1 MKLKKNS
8 RRVLLFS
15 LLAVLL
21 IFDVTLSNA
30 QILSYTSDSSGTL
43 NLVAANATGT
53 SLARVNGASRPG
65 TPCSSGYS
73 AASFTTAAS
82 YLSTLP
88 AVEVSVTPNTG
99 YSLNVTGFD
108 VDLRRST
115 TGPADTRFA
124 YSTDGGATWTD
135 QGSNQAPNNAS
146 CGTTT
151 TGAWTTTI
159 LVAAPN
165 QLKFRVYGFNASGT
179 TGTLLALN
187 LLINGAVTSTSGC
200 GIPSGLI
207 ITSITATSAILN
219 WIAVSGATSYNIQY
233 RQVGTSTWSTTTS
246 GTNSVAVSV
255 LTPATNYEFQVQT
268 ICGGSTTSAF
278 SGSGTFTTSSLSC
291 TTPTGLMATAIT
303 ASSATLSWGTAAG
316 AVSYN
321 IQYRQTG
328 TSTWSTTTSATT
340 SVAITGLVPGT
351 AYEFQVQTVCS
362 ASATSTFSGSG
373 AFTTTGSTSGSTGKM
388 AIYFNNPVNTSVSTG
403 VDAIYLNSAFADTI
417 VAYINRAKYT
427 IDIAQYDYNQS
438 SGFANIATA
447 INNAYASGKKIRWIY
462 DGSQPNTGIALLN
475 AGIRTLASPT
485 GGAYGIMHDKFVI
498 IDSKSTNPGDAIV
511 CTGSEDWGVTQFNA
525 NNNNLLFIQDSSLAH
540 AYTNEFN
547 MMWGD
552 TGIAPNASLSK
563 FGPYKTDLGAHIFH
577 IGGKLVELYFSPSDG
592 TDTHIQ
598 SSINSANTD
607 LYFGVYDFTESTDA
621 NDIVARHTAGVYT
634 AGIVDQYSNTG
645 SAYPILTSGLGASM
659 KTFTS
664 SSLIYHHKM
673 VIVDPSNACS
683 DPQVLTGSHN
693 WTTSANTKNDENTL
707 IIHND
712 TIANIYYQAFYAE
725 YASLGGTLTAIS
737 PCTAVTCGTPTGL
750 SATMMTATSAL
761 LNWTLV
767 TGAMSYTIQYRQT
780 GTTTWSTTSSSITS
794 VTISGLTPATTYE
807 FEVETSCS
815 AGSSTFSAST
825 EFTTLAPPCSVP
837 TGLSTIDITATSAS
851 LTWVV
856 VSGAV
861 SYNIQ
866 YRAIGT
872 TTWSTATSLVN
883 SVVITGLIAGTT
895 YEFQVEVVCSSGT
908 SAYSSSSNFTT
919 LTITCPL
926 PAGLSATSI
935 TTTSALLNWTAAAGA
950 ASYSIQYRPAG
961 TTSWIYTST
970 SSTSATVSGL
980 TPATIYEFQV
990 QTICSPADSS
1000 GYTLSAL
1007 FTTLGAPC
1015 EAPTGLTVMSLTATS
1030 AGLTWIAVPGA
1041 AGYNIQYRQTGTTAW
1056 TLTSSAINSATI
1068 IGLLPATS
1076 YQYEIQSRCSSVTD
1090 TSVYSLGSTFTTQNT
1105 TGLAS
1110 KSLAENSL
1118 NVYPNPAT
1126 QNVTISYNLETSEK
1140 VSISICDVVGQEI
1153 MSIAKNDQQAEGIH
1167 IYNATINIPGIYFI
1181 KLTAGY
1187 TSVTRKIVKL

>member
-1 MKLKKNS
+1 M
-8 RRVLLFS
+8 
-15 LLAVLL
+15 
-21 IFDVTLSNA
+21 
-30 QILSYTSDSSGTL
+30 
-43 NLVAANATGT
+43 
-53 SLARVNGASRPG
+53 
-65 TPCSSGYS
+65 
-73 AASFTTAAS
+73 
-82 YLSTLP
+82 
-88 AVEVSVTPNTG
+88 
-99 YSLNVTGFD
+99 
-108 VDLRRST
+108 
-115 TGPADTRFA
+115 
-124 YSTDGGATWTD
+124 
-135 QGSNQAPNNAS
+135 
-146 CGTTT
+146 
-151 TGAWTTTI
+151 
-159 LVAAPN
+159 
-165 QLKFRVYGFNASGT
+165 
-179 TGTLLALN
+179 
-187 LLINGAVTSTSGC
+187 
-200 GIPSGLI
+200 
-207 ITSITATSAILN
+207 
-219 WIAVSGATSYNIQY
+219 
-233 RQVGTSTWSTTTS
+233 
-246 GTNSVAVSV
+246 
-255 LTPATNYEFQVQT
+255 
-268 ICGGSTTSAF
+268 
-278 SGSGTFTTSSLSC
+278 
-291 TTPTGLMATAIT
+291 
-303 ASSATLSWGTAAG
+303 
-316 AVSYN
+316 
-321 IQYRQTG
+321 
-328 TSTWSTTTSATT
+328 
-340 SVAITGLVPGT
+340 
-351 AYEFQVQTVCS
+351 
-362 ASATSTFSGSG
+362 
-373 AFTTTGSTSGSTGKM
+373 
-388 AIYFNNPVNTSVSTG
+388 
-403 VDAIYLNSAFADTI
+403 
-417 VAYINRAKYT
+417 
-427 IDIAQYDYNQS
+427 
-438 SGFANIATA
+438 
-447 INNAYASGKKIRWIY
+447 
-462 DGSQPNTGIALLN
+462 
-475 AGIRTLASPT
+475 
-485 GGAYGIMHDKFVI
+485 
-498 IDSKSTNPGDAIV
+498 
-511 CTGSEDWGVTQFNA
+511 
-525 NNNNLLFIQDSSLAH
+525 
-540 AYTNEFN
+540 
-547 MMWGD
+547 
-552 TGIAPNASLSK
+552 
-563 FGPYKTDLGAHIFH
+563 
-577 IGGKLVELYFSPSDG
+577 
-592 TDTHIQ
+592 
-598 SSINSANTD
+598 
-607 LYFGVYDFTESTDA
+607 
-621 NDIVARHTAGVYT
+621 
-634 AGIVDQYSNTG
+634 
-645 SAYPILTSGLGASM
+645 
-659 KTFTS
+659 
-664 SSLIYHHKM
+664 
-673 VIVDPSNACS
+673 
-683 DPQVLTGSHN
+683 
-693 WTTSANTKNDENTL
+693 
-707 IIHND
+707 
-712 TIANIYYQAFYAE
+712 
-725 YASLGGTLTAIS
+725 
-737 PCTAVTCGTPTGL
+737 
-750 SATMMTATSAL
+750 
-761 LNWTLV
+761 
-767 TGAMSYTIQYRQT
+767 
-780 GTTTWSTTSSSITS
+780 
-794 VTISGLTPATTYE
+794 
-807 FEVETSCS
+807 
-815 AGSSTFSAST
+815 
-825 EFTTLAPPCSVP
+825 P